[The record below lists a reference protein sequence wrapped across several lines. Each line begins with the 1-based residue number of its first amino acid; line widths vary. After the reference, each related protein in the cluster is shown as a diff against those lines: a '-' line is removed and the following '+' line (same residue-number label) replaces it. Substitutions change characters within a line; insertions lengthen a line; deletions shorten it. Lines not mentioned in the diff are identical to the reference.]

1 VNTSIPSSS
10 HPAYD
15 FLPFRRVPLSTAAWA
30 VAVGMAFVLPAIY
43 AIHYFLPLPG
53 ASVLQVT
60 TKAKLLAATPMWLL
74 AMKSLLI
81 YPVVEE
87 CVYRGVILQ
96 LLRRYLPLW
105 VALVPPT
112 LLFGVTH
119 LGSSATN
126 AVFAAF
132 VGLVFAWL
140 AIRSR
145 SLVPA
150 ILCHSAVNLFAVF
163 LLPLLLH
170 LFGVQAATTPAALTH
185 PLPLV
190 LLAVST
196 GVLVIGARKLSAAFR
211 CSSTSSAN
219 VFVPTHAV
227 APAPPTL
234 SR

>member
-1 VNTSIPSSS
+1 VNTSILSSS
-10 HPAYD
+10 RPAYD
-15 FLPFRRVPLSTAAWA
+15 CLPFRRVPFSTAAWA
-30 VAVGMAFVLPAIY
+30 VAVGLAFVLPAIY
-43 AIHYFLPLPG
+43 AIHYLLPLPG
-53 ASVLQVT
+53 ASALQVT

-81 YPVVEE
+81 YPVLEE
-87 CVYRGVILQ
+87 CFYRGVLLQ

-105 VALVPPT
+105 AALVPPT

-126 AVFAAF
+126 AVFAAL

-163 LLPLLLH
+163 LLPRLLN
-170 LFGVQAATTPAALTH
+170 LFGVQAAATPAALTH
-185 PLPLV
+185 PLPLA
-190 LLAVST
+190 LLAVSL
-196 GVLVIGARKLSAAFR
+196 GVLVIGARKLGAAFR
-211 CSSTSSAN
+211 CASTSTSATK
-219 VFVPTHAV
+219 VPVPTTAV
-227 APAPPTL
+227 A
-234 SR
+234 